1 MRLSAL
7 SLDLRSALAR
17 TQSELYTNLVTRT
30 TGRAVRGELELL
42 LSPSDDVRL
51 AVLDFSDV
59 GVLDFSCADEIVA
72 QLLLRFGAGVP
83 AQRAIESPSW
93 YFMFRGLDD
102 AHREALE
109 PVLERHGLALIAEA
123 ADGSLE
129 LLGTVDAAEQMAW
142 RLVMA
147 SGGGD
152 VQAIAAH
159 ATEQCVDLAAQ
170 LQTLARRRLLL
181 ETAAG
186 FHPLRHH

>member
-1 MRLSAL
+1 MRLAAL

-17 TQSELYTNLVTRT
+17 TQREVYANLVTRG

-42 LSPSDDVRL
+42 LTREDGEGL
-51 AVLDFSDV
+51 AVLDFSQV

-83 AQRAIESPSW
+83 AHTAPQPSSW
-93 YFMFRGLDD
+93 YFVFRGLDE
-102 AHREALE
+102 AHLEALE

-123 ADGSLE
+123 ADGTQQLI
-129 LLGTVDAAEQMAW
+129 GAVDAAEHMAW
-142 RLVMA
+142 RLVIA

-181 ETAAG
+181 ATAAG